1 MQWRECNR
9 YKNQGLTREL
19 ERNRVTSK
27 AYKMDKNERVKKV
40 ADVEV
45 KREGGLAAAT
55 SEAIS
60 ENEDTFP
67 AESSSEAKR
76 QPGNSLLGRRNTGNN
91 LYIKIPS
98 NATE

>member
-1 MQWRECNR
+1 
-9 YKNQGLTREL
+9 
-19 ERNRVTSK
+19 
-27 AYKMDKNERVKKV
+27 MDKDKRVKKV

-45 KREGGLAAAT
+45 QREGGERSLATATTT

-60 ENEDTFP
+60 ENEDTFQ

-98 NATE
+98 IDVE